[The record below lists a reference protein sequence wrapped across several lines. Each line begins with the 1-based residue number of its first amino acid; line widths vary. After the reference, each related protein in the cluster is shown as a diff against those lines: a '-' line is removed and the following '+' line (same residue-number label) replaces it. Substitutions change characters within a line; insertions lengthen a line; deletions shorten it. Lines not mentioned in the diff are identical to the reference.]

1 VAPVKLDLTGK
12 RAAVA
17 AASTGLGFAIAQALS
32 AEGCRVAICSR
43 SLDRVEAAARTI
55 REETG
60 GEVSVA
66 EVDVAADGAVGSW
79 IDRVADGWGG
89 LDLVVANAGG
99 PRPGTFADLG
109 PEDWDAAYRLTLRSA
124 LETARAARP
133 HLSRGSSL
141 LLMTS
146 VAVKEPVGTLL
157 LSTVFRSGVAA
168 LAKLLADEWAP
179 YGIRVNQL
187 IPGRIATDRITAL
200 DDDAAQKAGTSVE
213 EVRARVLKAIP
224 LGRYGLPQEYAAAAV
239 FLLSGAASYITGASL
254 QLDGGMLRSVT

>member
-1 VAPVKLDLTGK
+1 MKFDLVGK

-17 AASTGLGFAIAQALS
+17 AASTGLGFAIARALS
-32 AEGCRVAICSR
+32 EEGCRVAICGR
-43 SLDRVEAAARTI
+43 SLERAEAAAHRI

-60 GEVSVA
+60 AEVSA
-66 EVDVAADGAVGSW
+66 AQVDVAQAGGVSAW

-89 LDLVVANAGG
+89 LDLVVSNAGG
-99 PRPGTFADLG
+99 PRPGAFADLG
-109 PEDWDAAYRLTLRSA
+109 PDDWDVAYHLTLRSA
-124 LETARAARP
+124 LETARAAKP
-133 HLSRGSSL
+133 HLGRGSSFL
-141 LLMTS
+141 FMTS
-146 VAVKEPVGTLL
+146 VAVKEPIGALL

-168 LAKLLADEWAP
+168 LAKSLADEWAP

-200 DDDAAQKAGTSVE
+200 DDDAAQKAGISVE
-213 EVRARVLKAIP
+213 EVRSRVLRAIP
-224 LGRYGLPQEYAAAAV
+224 LGRYGLPEEYAAAAV